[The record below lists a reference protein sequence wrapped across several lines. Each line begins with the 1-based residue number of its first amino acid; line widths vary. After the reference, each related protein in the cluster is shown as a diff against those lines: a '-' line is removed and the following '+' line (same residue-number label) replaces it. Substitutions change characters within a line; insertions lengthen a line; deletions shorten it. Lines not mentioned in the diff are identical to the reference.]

1 MGDDIL
7 RIEKKK
13 PFFSQRSFGV
23 IQLKNK
29 MIPGVFFFNTNVW
42 LFAYHAE

>member
-1 MGDDIL
+1 MIFL
-7 RIEKKK
+7 EFKKK
-13 PFFSQRSFGV
+13 KKRFSVNVLLASSSE
-23 IQLKNK
+23 KNK